1 MNTESRNGQIFILIF
16 LAFIWGTSFILM
28 KRGLEVF
35 TANQVA
41 AMRLFISFIVLLPF
55 AIKRLQKFSLKMW
68 IFIAM
73 AGFLGSG
80 IPAFMF
86 TIAQQHINSSMAGI
100 LNALTPLFT
109 LIIAVSF
116 FRTKV
121 YWYNVLGI
129 ILGFLGASALV
140 IKDYSSLF
148 NGENVYGL
156 LIVFATFLYGYNTN
170 HVKHLLPGLNG
181 LTITALAFFTIGP
194 FAGIYLLFSGIE
206 VPMSNPKAW
215 EAIGYIAILAV
226 VGTAFALVIW
236 NTLIKKLTAIYAS
249 SVTYIIP
256 VFAIMWGVI
265 DGESFSFREIIS
277 IALIFA
283 GIYLVNKNS
292 LIKTN
297 EP

>member
-1 MNTESRNGQIFILIF
+1 MFVLIF

-41 AMRLFISFIVLLPF
+41 AMRLFISFLALLPF
-55 AIKRLQKFSLKMW
+55 AIKRLRGLSIRMW
-68 IFIAM
+68 FYIAI
-73 AGFLGSG
+73 AGFFGSG

-109 LIIAVSF
+109 LIIAVFF

-121 YWYNVLGI
+121 LWYNVIGI
-129 ILGFLGASALV
+129 ILGFIGAAALV
-140 IKDYSSLF
+140 IKDFSSLF
-148 NGENVYGL
+148 EYNNVYGL
-156 LIVFATFLYGYNTN
+156 LIVFATLLYGYNTN
-170 HVKHLLPGLNG
+170 HVKHLLIGMNG
-181 LTITALAFFTIGP
+181 LAITALSFFVIGP

-206 VPMSNPKAW
+206 VPMSHPQAI
-215 EAIGYIAILAV
+215 EAIGYTVILAV
-226 VGTAFALVIW
+226 VGTAFALIIW

-265 DGESFSFREIIS
+265 DGEEFALREILS

-283 GIYLVNKNS
+283 GIYLVNKNAS
-292 LIKTN
+292 IKTN
-297 EP
+297 ES

>member
-1 MNTESRNGQIFILIF
+1 MNMSSRNGQIFVLIF

-28 KRGLEVF
+28 KRGLEVY

-41 AMRLFISFIVLLPF
+41 AMRIFISFLALLPF
-55 AIKRLQKFSLKMW
+55 AIKRLQKFSVKMW
-68 IFIAM
+68 IYIVIA
-73 AGFLGSG
+73 GLFGSG

-121 YWYNVLGI
+121 FWYNVIGI
-129 ILGFLGASALV
+129 ILGFFGAATLV
-140 IKDYSSLF
+140 IKDFSSILD
-148 NGENVYGL
+148 GENVYGL
-156 LIVFATFLYGYNTN
+156 LIVFATLLYGYNTN
-170 HVKHLLPGLNG
+170 HVKNLLTGMNG

-206 VPMSNPKAW
+206 VPLSHPKAL
-215 EAIGYIAILAV
+215 EALGYVAILAV
-226 VGTAFALVIW
+226 AGTAFALILW

-265 DGESFSFREIIS
+265 DGEEFALREILS

-283 GIYLVNKNS
+283 GIYLVNRNS
-292 LIKTN
+292 SKTN
-297 EP
+297 VTT